1 MASFLLCLML
11 GFLLIYSSEGRDY
24 LVGGSQDS
32 WTLPRPSPAS
42 LSHWAHKQHFRVAD
56 SLLWKYD
63 SKSES
68 VLEVKEEDYKSCNI
82 ANPISKYSDGDT
94 KVELNRTGSFYFI
107 SGADGHC
114 QQGLRMDPVVH
125 AGHHHGGNNSHES
138 PSPSPSPSPIT
149 PAPVPSLSSPAP
161 APSPNGDAPAPK
173 KNGAAAALGSGG
185 GFVGLVTVLGVTL
198 LVTMI

>member
-1 MASFLLCLML
+1 MASFSVDPTSESFLLCLML
-11 GFLLIYSSEGRDY
+11 AFLLIPSSKGHDY
-24 LVGGSQDS
+24 LVGGSQNS
-32 WTLPRPSPAS
+32 WTLPRPSPEY
-42 LSHWAHKQHFRVAD
+42 LSHWAHKRHFKVAD

-68 VLEVKEEDYKSCNI
+68 VLEVKEEDYKRCNI
-82 ANPISKYSDGDT
+82 ANPISKYSGGDT

-114 QQGLRMDPVVH
+114 QQGLRLDPVVH
-125 AGHHHGGNNSHES
+125 AGHHHGRHHQS
-138 PSPSPSPSPIT
+138 PSPS
-149 PAPVPSLSSPAP
+149 P
-161 APSPNGDAPAPK
+161 APSPNGAAPAPK
-173 KNGAAAALGSGG
+173 KNNGALGSGG